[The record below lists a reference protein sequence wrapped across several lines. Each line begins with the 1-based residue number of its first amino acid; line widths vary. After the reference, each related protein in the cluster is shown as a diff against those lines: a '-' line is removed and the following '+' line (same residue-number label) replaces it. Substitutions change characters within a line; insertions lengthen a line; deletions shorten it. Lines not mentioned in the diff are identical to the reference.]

1 LLGLIVFSVYHLAN
15 NQNIP
20 PSQKLSWLIA
30 IIVVPRFGAVIYL
43 GSKKSGRTKAT
54 L

>member
-15 NQNIP
+15 DENI
-20 PSQKLSWLIA
+20 SSSEKLLWLIA
-30 IIVVPRFGAVIYL
+30 IIVVPLFGAVIYL